1 VEGIS
6 LKGNIFFALII
17 TLLIACS
24 APAADKVPS
33 VPSAKAKC
41 PVCGMFVA
49 KYTEWICSLSFK
61 DGNRAYFDG
70 PKDLFKF
77 YLNPGRY
84 GSARKQADIAAIH
97 VKDYY
102 SLASIDGREAYYV
115 MGSDVFGPMGKELVP
130 FAKRADAEGFLND
143 HGGKRLVRFKEITP
157 ALMNALE

>member
-1 VEGIS
+1 M
-6 LKGNIFFALII
+6 KGKIFFALIFAM
-17 TLLIACS
+17 LNACS
-24 APAADKVPS
+24 AQAADKLP
-33 VPSAKAKC
+33 PAPPAKAKC

-84 GSARKQADIAAIH
+84 GSARKQADVAAIQ

-102 SLASIDGREAYYV
+102 SLASIDGREAYFV
-115 MGSDVFGPMGKELVP
+115 IGSDVFGPMGKELVP
-130 FAKRADAEGFLND
+130 FAKKADAEGFLND
-143 HGGKRLVRFKEITP
+143 HGGKRLVRFGEITP
-157 ALMNALE
+157 ALMKSLE